1 MKNFNEL
8 SKGEKAFRLDNAVR
22 ALASES
28 DEFYSLWL
36 SNYDDGDDTVEKA
49 KMTWDDVDDDDEDGL
64 WEGLVEAFQYMV
76 ERYGS
81 EEGKSLRKCC
91 RDGLWIRNYSMV
103 DYEED
108 EVGGGFLVRD
118 LGPQSDAQVA
128 EIRDTLEAM
137 GYPLTPSVK
146 KDRFTYFQIDWK
158 EVRAKAA
165 TDFIKES
172 VEWLQDQDCGCCTIR
187 LTAATQLAVGWE
199 NGFDPKDPSIIHSK
213 TEPTWGICVGIK
225 ALEGDDLKT
234 DFEWLT
240 TPYVAD
246 GDNEG
251 EVFSNLEMPLS
262 PKEDYE
268 QVFKYLIGEYENLLK
283 DYKVRKDGKCLH
295 R

>member
-64 WEGLVEAFQYMV
+64 WEGLIEAFQYMV

-81 EEGKSLRKCC
+81 EEGKSLRKGC
-91 RDGLWIRNYSMV
+91 RDGLWIRDYSMV
-103 DYEED
+103 DHEED
-108 EVGGGFLVRD
+108 EVGGGFLVRN
-118 LGPQSDAQVA
+118 LGPQSDAQVT

-137 GYPLTPSVK
+137 GYPLTPSIK
-146 KDRFTYFQIDWK
+146 KDRFTYFQIDWR

-165 TDFIKES
+165 ADFIKES

-199 NGFDPKDPSIIHSK
+199 NGFDPKDPSIIRSK

-268 QVFKYLIGEYENLLK
+268 QVFKYLIGEYGSLLK

>member
-8 SKGEKAFRLDNAVR
+8 SRGEKAFRLDDAVR

-28 DEFYSLWL
+28 NEFYSLWL

-64 WEGLVEAFQYMV
+64 WEGLIEAFQYMV
-76 ERYGS
+76 GRYGS

-91 RDGLWIRNYSMV
+91 RDGLWIGDYSMV

-108 EVGGGFLVRD
+108 EVGGGFLIYNSPR
-118 LGPQSDAQVA
+118 SDDRVA

-137 GYPLTPSVK
+137 GYPLTPSIK
-146 KDRFTYFQIDWK
+146 KGKFTCFEIDWR
-158 EVRAKAA
+158 EIRAREAA
-165 TDFIKES
+165 DFIKES
-172 VEWLQDQDCGCCTIR
+172 VEWLLQQDCGCCTIR

-268 QVFKYLIGEYENLLK
+268 QVFKYLIGEYGNLLK